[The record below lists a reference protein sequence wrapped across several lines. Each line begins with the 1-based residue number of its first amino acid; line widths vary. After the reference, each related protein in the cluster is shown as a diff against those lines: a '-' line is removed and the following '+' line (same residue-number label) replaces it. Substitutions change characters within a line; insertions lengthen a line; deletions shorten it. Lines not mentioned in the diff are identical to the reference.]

1 MNNKHI
7 AVASKLSTCIRALG
21 GAMQAM
27 EDAFHTAQQNGAL
40 VFGDYP
46 ELIEL
51 KLTAIKTQATLLEA
65 ILYSSNNTLDLT
77 QNESFNPY
85 NN

>member
-1 MNNKHI
+1 
-7 AVASKLSTCIRALG
+7 
-21 GAMQAM
+21 M
-27 EDAFHTAQQNGAL
+27 EDAFHTAQRDGAV

-65 ILYSSNNTLDLT
+65 ILYSSNDPLDLT
-77 QNESFNPY
+77 QNVPINPY
-85 NN
+85 KN